1 MFKIK
6 KYLIYTKIQNRMI
19 KTIIITVKNEETI
32 MAITIIKTTITT
44 VIKKIIILKMMILRI
59 TFCNHIEI

>member
-19 KTIIITVKNEETI
+19 KSIIITVKNEETI
-32 MAITIIKTTITT
+32 IARKIIKYIIT
-44 VIKKIIILKMMILRI
+44 VIKKIIIIIMMILRI
-59 TFCNHIEI
+59 TFCNHTEI